1 MPSHLLAVYQTNG
14 HSLAP
19 VLMPIDATR
28 YDRGFRISL
37 NLPHCKPGSIAPVPH
52 LANSSNGKQ
61 QLVVTL
67 PIVAVTVPNIASLP
81 LLLLFAF
88 TLETHID
95 TLAYRLLPKSAVSE
109 FPSAA
114 SMAGVFARV
123 TDADVFEKLFR
134 QNFGMWGNMLALG
147 LREGRVE
154 EVIRLC
160 WNVTAEAK
168 RIRGF
173 TGGMI

>member
-1 MPSHLLAVYQTNG
+1 
-14 HSLAP
+14 
-19 VLMPIDATR
+19 MPIDATR

-37 NLPHCKPGSIAPVPH
+37 NLPHAKPGSIAPVPH
-52 LANSSNGKQ
+52 LANSNNGKR

-67 PIVAVTVPNIASLP
+67 PVVSARVPNVASLP

-109 FPSAA
+109 FPCAA
-114 SMAGVFARV
+114 SMAGVVARV
-123 TDADVFEKLFR
+123 TDADAFEKLFR

-168 RIRGF
+168 KIRGF